1 MNLFDI
7 TGRKAIVTGGCVGL
21 GFAMAEAL
29 HENGAEV
36 VIIDVSDDVV
46 GVAEKMSENGPKVHS
61 VIGNLVDRVELKSAF
76 TQAME
81 KLDGHLD
88 ILVNNAGLVIRHP
101 AEEFPIEDWDF
112 VIELNLNSVFQLCQL
127 AGRVMLKQGR
137 GKIINMASMLSY
149 SGGYLVTPYAASKG
163 AIAQLT
169 KALGNEWA
177 SKGIN
182 VNAIAPGYMDTRL
195 NAAIKEDP
203 NRSDQV
209 FSRVPAGRWGLPS
222 DLKGPVVFL
231 ASDASNF
238 LSGAI
243 IPVDGGFLAR

>member
-7 TGRKAIVTGGCVGL
+7 SGRKAIVTGGCVGL

-46 GVAEKMSENGPKVHS
+46 AVAEKMSANGPKVHS
-61 VIGNLVDRVELKSAF
+61 VKGNLVDRVELKSAF
-76 TQAME
+76 TQAMA
-81 KLDGHLD
+81 KLGGRLD

-101 AEEFPIEDWDF
+101 AEDFPIEDWDF
-112 VIELNLNSVFQLCQL
+112 VIELNLNAVFQLCQL
-127 AGRVMLKQGR
+127 AGRIMLKQGK

-149 SGGYLVTPYAASKG
+149 TGGFTVTPYAASKG

-231 ASDASNF
+231 ASDASDF

-243 IPVDGGFLAR
+243 IPVDGGYLAR